1 MGGGGDSPWV
11 SMGESPGPFDD
22 ITPSPREPAERP
34 DPFGSDFSENFAAEL
49 LDNKQSAREARGREI
64 IGNLKEKGQEALSDL
79 REKAKGGLNKLMTR
93 TMKGVYATVGWG
105 AETVAK
111 GRQFAADKEKRSE
124 ERKAKRAMARKQR
137 IMDREKRRAEIDKR
151 RSGRKT
157 ERDSLDRGDAVGR
170 YQRRDVRHVRKTE
183 TGILRESR
191 KELGEVQ
198 EIYKEKQNTVSE
210 AREEKESAN
219 ADLQRAKEE
228 YLKDINPESRKRLVE
243 GQLKK
248 HFVEQVLMSQA
259 YILDDSK
266 TVEQH
271 IKEAIAKLGENIVV
285 RQFRRIELG
294 VSE

>member
-1 MGGGGDSPWV
+1 M
-11 SMGESPGPFDD
+11 
-22 ITPSPREPAERP
+22 A
-34 DPFGSDFSENFAAEL
+34 
-49 LDNKQSAREARGREI
+49 
-64 IGNLKEKGQEALSDL
+64 
-79 REKAKGGLNKLMTR
+79 R

-219 ADLQRAKEE
+219 ADLQRAKDE
-228 YLKDINPESRKRLVE
+228 YLKDINQESRKRLVE

-271 IKEAIAKLGENIVV
+271 VKEAIAKLGENIVV